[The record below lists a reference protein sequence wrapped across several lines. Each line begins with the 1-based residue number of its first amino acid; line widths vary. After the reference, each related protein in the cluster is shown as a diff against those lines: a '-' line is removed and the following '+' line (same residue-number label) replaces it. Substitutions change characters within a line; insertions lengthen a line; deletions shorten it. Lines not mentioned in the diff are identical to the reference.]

1 MELRHLRYFITV
13 AEELNFV
20 RAARRLNI
28 VQPALSKQIHDLEK
42 ELGFPLFSRKKR
54 QIQLT
59 PAGYTFLEGARQT
72 LATADQAILKA
83 VRSSR
88 GQTGR
93 LVVGYSSLVYC
104 HLLPRILQSF
114 RQRNPQVELVLLDL
128 NTGQQIEKMLN
139 SQIDIGFYVHLP
151 GILAADTQ
159 QKLRSQTIVL
169 EPTLVGVPA
178 DHPLAGTGTV
188 KLAQLANDPWLFFSR
203 QLEPQLYD
211 NTYKIFEKAG
221 FIPQVTQEV
230 VQQWFAVRLVA
241 AGFGVSA
248 FPSSAISM
256 GVGEVEFLE
265 IGEPQW
271 LTNFCILWHS
281 DNGSPLLKAFLDTVN
296 TFVAGA
302 LDIKN

>member
-1 MELRHLRYFITV
+1 MELRHLRYFVTV

-83 VRSSR
+83 ARSSR

-93 LVVGYSSLVYC
+93 LVIGYSSLVYC
-104 HLLPRILQSF
+104 HLLPRILQAF

-128 NTGQQIEKMLN
+128 STGQQIEKILN
-139 SQIDIGFYVHLP
+139 SQIDVGFYVHLP

-159 QKLRSQTIVL
+159 QKLRYRTIVL

-178 DHPLAGTGTV
+178 DHPLAREREV
-188 KLAQLANDPWLFFSR
+188 NLAQFANDPWLFFSR

-256 GVGEVEFLE
+256 GVGEVQFLE
-265 IGEPQW
+265 IAEPRW

-281 DNGSPLLKAFLDTVN
+281 ENSSPLLEAFLATVKN
-296 TFVAGA
+296 FGAGA
-302 LDIKN
+302 EANKT